1 MAEHWVTI
9 REATEILGRTDRT
22 LRRWVAQGKLH
33 IDKSQTPFVVD
44 ISDYYQLSETAEPDT
59 PDMSADADTM
69 RTGAS
74 GLAVEVDRLSAEV
87 VRLQELLEDARNERD
102 SWKQAHY
109 MALANQQR
117 LLEAPRPRRTV
128 LEWLGFRRRPEEP

>member
-22 LRRWVAQGKLH
+22 LRRWVAQGKVV

-44 ISDYYQLSETAEPDT
+44 ISDYYQPPEAAAPDT
-59 PDMSADADTM
+59 PDMATGADTM
-69 RTGAS
+69 RTGTD
-74 GLAVEVDRLSAEV
+74 GLTVEVDRLTAQV
-87 VRLQELLEDARNERD
+87 DHLQELLEDARRERD
-102 SWKQAHY
+102 AWKQAHY

-128 LEWLGFRRRPEEP
+128 LEWLGFRRRPEEQ

>member
-1 MAEHWVTI
+1 M
-9 REATEILGRTDRT
+9 
-22 LRRWVAQGKLH
+22 RRWVAQGKLH

-44 ISDYYQLSETAEPDT
+44 IADYHQPSETAESDM
-59 PDMSADADTM
+59 PDMTADEDTV
-69 RTGAS
+69 RTGVS
-74 GLAVEVDRLSAEV
+74 AVTAEVDRLSAEI

-128 LEWLGFRRRPEEP
+128 LEWLGFRRRPEEA

>member
-9 REATEILGRTDRT
+9 REATELLGRTDRT

-33 IDKSQTPFVVD
+33 IDKSQTPFRVD
-44 ISDYYQLSETAEPDT
+44 ISDYHQSSETAEPDT
-59 PDMSADADTM
+59 PDMTANADTV
-69 RTGAS
+69 RTGVS
-74 GLAVEVDRLSAEV
+74 PVTVEVDRLSAEI
-87 VRLQELLEDARNERD
+87 VRLQELLEDAKNERD
-102 SWKQAHY
+102 SWRQAHY

-128 LEWLGFRRRPEEP
+128 LEWLGFRRRLE

>member
-1 MAEHWVTI
+1 M
-9 REATEILGRTDRT
+9 
-22 LRRWVAQGKLH
+22 RRWVAQGKLF

-44 ISDYYQLSETAEPDT
+44 ISDYYQPPETADVDT
-59 PDMSADADTM
+59 PDMTGDADTL
-69 RTGAS
+69 RTGADGVS
-74 GLAVEVDRLSAEV
+74 AKVDTLTAEV
-87 VRLQELLEDARNERD
+87 EHLRELLEDARRERD
-102 SWKQAHY
+102 AWKQAHY